1 MNSFALKRISGLKH
15 IPEVYDTLYQ
25 NAQPISFIAA
35 LTLFPLV
42 AIVAV
47 TFGRSTQ
54 QDADSTF
61 ESPELSQHK

>member
-15 IPEVYDTLYQ
+15 ISEIYYTLYQ

-42 AIVAV
+42 VIVAV

-54 QDADSTF
+54 QDADPSL
-61 ESPELSQHK
+61 ESPESSQHK